1 MRAERRK
8 SIDLYRDSFAL
19 TGQIVLITGDP
30 GLKPWANI
38 LRSYRSRNAP
48 PVSLFALSPF
58 RRLICFQ
65 FALDP
70 GVQLPALT
78 AMTAMTAFRL

>member
-1 MRAERRK
+1 
-8 SIDLYRDSFAL
+8 
-19 TGQIVLITGDP
+19 
-30 GLKPWANI
+30 